1 MANKETFIDTF
12 SSKLK
17 KKKKRMTIYLSPEI
31 AKKLKIYAAEND
43 KKISEIIEDAL
54 TSKLQNTKTS

>member
-54 TSKLQNTKTS
+54 TLKLQNIKTS